1 MTSSP
6 STPDRDQP
14 TNSDVSSED
23 MTAEELLL
31 MLRRKQGTWVDW
43 GQSCQQLQKAGYS
56 PQQIFEASGFEP
68 IQQNQ
73 IIVAAQVYA
82 SIVAA
87 ITPEQPM
94 TAVQSRFEHSG
105 SDTLYEFR
113 ILNQSER
120 VAAAALVVEK
130 GVDSEGAREVAKAMK
145 EFARLSTPPAGF
157 SDYPGDAVAYHYWK
171 LAKQQSE
178 LAERSRLIA
187 QSLKFANSDTAR
199 QEISKL
205 LTDLAAAPLTPVPR
219 LPLYRLE
226 TESEVPKVLPVVGQ
240 LPLTVEDLQAV
251 PLLAEEEPFGIVKF
265 SGTGAWVP
273 IPGWQV
279 VLAAEDPVVILA
291 ESRDLPTMPESAN
304 ESVLVVCDRAQ
315 RQWDVFSHFVVNAGT
330 NQGGL
335 QIQWFEMAPSLP
347 ILAKVLLVL
356 RPKRVLDEGYN
367 KDPWQMDD

>member
-1 MTSSP
+1 MTSP
-6 STPDRDQP
+6 STPDRDNP
-14 TNSDVSSED
+14 AASETSSEALN
-23 MTAEELLL
+23 AEELLL
-31 MLRRKQGTWVDW
+31 MLRRKQGTWVEW
-43 GQSCQQLQKAGYS
+43 GQTCQQLQKTGYS
-56 PQQIFEASGFEP
+56 PQQIFEATGFEP

-82 SIVAA
+82 SIAA
-87 ITPEQPM
+87 AVTPEQPLV
-94 TAVQSRFEHSG
+94 AVRSRFERSG

-120 VAAAALVVEK
+120 VAAATLVVEK

-145 EFARLSTPPAGF
+145 EYARLATPPANF
-157 SDYPGDAVAYHYWK
+157 ADYPGDAVAYHYWK

-178 LAERSRLIA
+178 LPERSRLIA
-187 QSLKFANSDTAR
+187 QALKFANSDTAR
-199 QEISKL
+199 QEIGKL
-205 LTDLAAAPLTPVPR
+205 LTDLTATPSVPVPR

-251 PLLAEEEPFGIVKF
+251 PLLEEEEPFGIVKF
-265 SGTGAWVP
+265 SGTGAWAP

-279 VLAAEDPVVILA
+279 VLAAADPVVILA
-291 ESRDLPTMPESAN
+291 ESHDLPNMPESSN
-304 ESVLVVCDRAQ
+304 ELILVVCDRAQ
-315 RQWDVFSHFVVNAGT
+315 RQWDVFSYFVVDAGT
-330 NQGGL
+330 NETGL
-335 QIQWFEMAPSLP
+335 QIQWFDTAPNLP
-347 ILAKVLLVL
+347 ILARVLLVL